1 MKCSA
6 GLLTLKCF
14 IRWLHS
20 IVEALTWLLAWHWH
34 PALCYY
40 ACDCHDI
47 LPSWGHHR
55 FDTVQVMGPC
65 VYRKSHAVI
74 HWAHR
79 IWNDQSCCGCV
90 IITAF
95 CASYCACFLYCFL
108 CQIAFQ
114 VIPLTAGT
122 TSKTLYG
129 IMEGTTFHSWGVA
142 FASKDFSFPSRYTPI
157 CIYSFSPPLNI
168 VIGIYKLDEIL
179 VCTQGRVI
187 VLA

>member
-1 MKCSA
+1 MKCNKPSA
-6 GLLTLKCF
+6 GLLTFKCF
-14 IRWLHS
+14 TRWLHS
-20 IVEALTWLLAWHWH
+20 IVETLTWLLACHWH
-34 PALCYY
+34 PALHYY

-79 IWNDQSCCGCV
+79 IWNDQSCCGRFTILLFPPV
-90 IITAF
+90 REFST
-95 CASYCACFLYCFL
+95 S
-108 CQIAFQ
+108 QIAFQ
-114 VIPLTAGT
+114 VTPLTAGT

-129 IMEGTTFHSWGVA
+129 ITEQHFIHEVLLLHPRIFLFLA
-142 FASKDFSFPSRYTPI
+142 DIHLYVYIAPV
-157 CIYSFSPPLNI
+157 PPLI
-168 VIGIYKLDEIL
+168 VIGIYKLDETL